1 MSEDQIRVLVVD
13 DHAVVREGI
22 RGVLASTPGFV
33 VVGEAGDG
41 AEALELAEEHRPD
54 VVVLDLTMPGMS
66 GLEATA
72 ALRRQSSTV
81 RVLILSMHDHPEYV
95 LQAVRAGAHGYV
107 LKDATPDELRTAVKA
122 VYGGS
127 DYFAAAAAQQLGAA
141 IRGEV
146 EGEKR
151 RLLAERLTPRER
163 SVLVR
168 VAKGLTNKEIA
179 SQLGISPR
187 TVETHRDSIARKL
200 KMRSV
205 AELTRFVMETE
216 LGDD

>member
-1 MSEDQIRVLVVD
+1 VLVVD

-22 RGVLASTPGFV
+22 RGVLAATPGFD

-41 AEALELAEEHRPD
+41 AEALELAEEQRPD

-72 ALRRQSSTV
+72 ALRRQSTNV

-107 LKDATPDELRTAVKA
+107 LKDATPDELRTAVRT
-122 VYGGS
+122 VYQGS
-127 DYFAAAAAQQLGAA
+127 DYFAPAAAQQLGAA
-141 IRGEV
+141 VRGEM
-146 EGEKR
+146 EGEER

-163 SVLVR
+163 DVLIR
-168 VAKGLTNKEIA
+168 VAEGLTNKEIA

-187 TVETHRDSIARKL
+187 TVETHRDGIARKL
-200 KMRSV
+200 RMRSV
-205 AELTRFVMETE
+205 AELTRFVMETGLSE
-216 LGDD
+216 DG